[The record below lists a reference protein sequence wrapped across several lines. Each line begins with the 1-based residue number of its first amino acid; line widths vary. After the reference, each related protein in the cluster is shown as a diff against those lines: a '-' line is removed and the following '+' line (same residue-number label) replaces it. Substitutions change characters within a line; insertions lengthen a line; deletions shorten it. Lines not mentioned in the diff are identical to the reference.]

1 MSSRELEV
9 EITKETAP
17 YAPEEEIG
25 VYKATRWTFRDKQE
39 AVMGASEVLDADK
52 GLIEMNV
59 IDFQV
64 LQILACVVPPEGLE
78 WTKERI
84 DKLDPDVGDIVLDA
98 CRKVNG
104 TTLSERKTFLEP
116 SASTENITG

>member
-1 MSSRELEV
+1 V

-64 LQILACVVPPEGLE
+64 LQILACVVPPVGLE